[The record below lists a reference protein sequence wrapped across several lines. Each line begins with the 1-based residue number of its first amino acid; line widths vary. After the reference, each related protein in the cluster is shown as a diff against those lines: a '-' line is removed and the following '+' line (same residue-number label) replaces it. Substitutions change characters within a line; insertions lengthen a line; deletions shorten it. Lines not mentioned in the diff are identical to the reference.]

1 MTEEQTHMPAQLAY
15 FESPSHPLHSASS
28 GSSPMSLAERKRIEE
43 RKTQEVLIVA
53 EEARLLREELSR
65 FQAQMGS
72 EMRTLTQVVRKQ
84 SEQLDLLSAGSQGV
98 SQP

>member
-1 MTEEQTHMPAQLAY
+1 MTEEQTQHMPAQLAY
-15 FESPSHPLHSASS
+15 FESPSHPLHSAS

-43 RKTQEVLIVA
+43 RKTQEGLIVA

-84 SEQLDLLSAGSQGV
+84 SEQLDLLSAGSKGV

>member
-28 GSSPMSLAERKRIEE
+28 GSPMSLAERKRLEE
-43 RKTQEVLIVA
+43 RKTQEVLLAA

>member
-1 MTEEQTHMPAQLAY
+1 MTEQTQQTQQAQLAY
-15 FESPSHPLHSASS
+15 FESPSHPLHSAS
-28 GSSPMSLAERKRIEE
+28 GSPMSLAERKRLEE
-43 RKTQEVLIVA
+43 RKTQEVLIVE
-53 EEARLLREELSR
+53 EEARFLREELNR

-84 SEQLDLLSAGSQGV
+84 SEQLELLSAGSKGV

>member
-15 FESPSHPLHSASS
+15 FESPSHPLHSTS
-28 GSSPMSLAERKRIEE
+28 GSSPMSLAEKKRLED
-43 RKTQEVLIVA
+43 RKTQEVLINV